1 MKAAELFNLRG
12 RVAIVTGGSRGIGLQ
27 LAHVLGAQGAT
38 VVLTAR
44 KEAELEAA
52 KAGLAAAG
60 IKALSVVCDQSAPEA
75 ADQIVDA
82 VLAAKGRIDILVNNA
97 GTTWGAPAE
106 DYPTAGWRKVM
117 DLNLDAVFTLSRQVA
132 KRAMLVQGY
141 GRIVN
146 IASVTGL
153 AGNLPGMEGTVAYN
167 ASKGAVMA
175 LTRAMAAEWGARGI
189 TVNALAP
196 GYFLSKMTKGTL
208 DRHDAALLAHTP
220 RGQLGGEIDL
230 MGPVLLLASD
240 AGAHIT
246 GQVLAV
252 DGGYSI
258 L

>member
-1 MKAAELFNLRG
+1 MKAADLFNLTG
-12 RVAIVTGGSRGIGLQ
+12 RVAIITGGSRGIGLQ
-27 LAHVLGAQGAT
+27 MAHALGAQGAT
-38 VVLTAR
+38 VALTAR
-44 KEAELEAA
+44 KAPELEAA
-52 KAGLAAAG
+52 KAELAAAG
-60 IKALSVVCDQSAPEA
+60 IEALTVVCDQSTPEA
-75 ADQIVDA
+75 ADQIVDS

-106 DYPTAGWRKVM
+106 DYPSEGWRKVM

-132 KRAMLVQGY
+132 KRAMLPQGY

-146 IASVTGL
+146 ISSVTGL
-153 AGNLPGMEGTVAYN
+153 SGNLPGMEGTVAYN

-175 LTRAMAAEWGARGI
+175 LTRAMAAEWGTRGI

-208 DRHDAALLAHTP
+208 DKHDAALLAHTP
-220 RGQLGGEIDL
+220 RGQLGGEADL